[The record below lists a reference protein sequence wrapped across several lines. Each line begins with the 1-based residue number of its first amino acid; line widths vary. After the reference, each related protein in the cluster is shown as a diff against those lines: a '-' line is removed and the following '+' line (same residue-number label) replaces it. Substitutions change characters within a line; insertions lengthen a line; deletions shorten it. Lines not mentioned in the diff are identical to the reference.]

1 MAVVSSVPVLKILT
15 LRVTF
20 LPRLLVKKPLSTPT
34 RAGACVMLARKPSRS
49 VTGAGACVMLARKP
63 SRSVTGAAAALELE
77 LEDEPDDPHAA
88 ASTMRATAPAESSAR
103 RIKVHLIGQVDRY
116 YRIKP
121 YRGTGTRMLHGSLL
135 TCRFYPDSARSITVC
150 SLAVQTS
157 GALSSLV
164 VALPLQAVHHGQ
176 GVLGGEAREAHRID
190 DPAGLLHRPA
200 VLIGREFTAPEHT
213 DFGQGVASIVGSGPK
228 RPWKSSAEIWSRVS
242 VPWWKSAVPARSS
255 MTARL

>member
-34 RAGACVMLARKPSRS
+34 R
-49 VTGAGACVMLARKP
+49 AGACVMLARKP

-157 GALSSLV
+157 GDLSRLGVSL
-164 VALPLQAVHHGQ
+164 PWQAVLDGQ
-176 GVLGGEAREAHRID
+176 AVRGGEPRKAHRID

-200 VLIGREFTAPEHT
+200 VLIGRSSRHP
-213 DFGQGVASIVGSGPK
+213 SI
-228 RPWKSSAEIWSRVS
+228 RI
-242 VPWWKSAVPARSS
+242 
-255 MTARL
+255 